1 MMIYDELTEAEKNKL
16 KDVMNSLLVHTFING
31 TVYSKQLDL
40 FIPNDEYALANK
52 YFEAIKE
59 TMNRLG
65 FETFQDTM
73 ADVIYISDFP
83 SSSRTRIDKET
94 TMLLLVLYQIKS
106 EGEKDGDRKLNSTKP
121 SITIRELEERML
133 ALGLWKKVPSQNA
146 VSKSL
151 RQILKF
157 RFIEKDGPLSSLE
170 TRLFLMDSINLMLNR
185 DKSVALIA
193 AFKDKLKFVSE
204 TPLDDEEKERD
215 EEDIFIGEDE

>member
-1 MMIYDELTEAEKNKL
+1 MMIYDELSTPEKNKL

-106 EGEKDGDRKLNSTKP
+106 EGEKDGDRKLN
-121 SITIRELEERML
+121 
-133 ALGLWKKVPSQNA
+133 
-146 VSKSL
+146 
-151 RQILKF
+151 RQS
-157 RFIEKDGPLSSLE
+157 PLS
-170 TRLFLMDSINLMLNR
+170 
-185 DKSVALIA
+185 
-193 AFKDKLKFVSE
+193 
-204 TPLDDEEKERD
+204 P
-215 EEDIFIGEDE
+215 